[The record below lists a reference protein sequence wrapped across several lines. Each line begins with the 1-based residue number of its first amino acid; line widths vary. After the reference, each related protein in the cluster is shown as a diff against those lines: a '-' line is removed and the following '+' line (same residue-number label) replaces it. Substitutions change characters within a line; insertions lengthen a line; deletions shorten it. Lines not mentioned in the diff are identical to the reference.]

1 MLYKESWM
9 ESLENY
15 VEEQE
20 KLKKPVQPMIDYFNR
35 LLPGEATE
43 LAHKSARRVM
53 KRLYRR

>member
-1 MLYKESWM
+1 MLYKQNWM

-20 KLKKPVQPMIDYFNR
+20 KLKKPVQPMIDYFNQ

-53 KRLYRR
+53 RRLYRR